1 MRCVRIKHDEGRKRS
16 KKTKKGIKKKI
27 AKRRDRIVSHDRRS
41 RSPPPEAC
49 LTALTTQASKEG

>member
-1 MRCVRIKHDEGRKRS
+1 M
-16 KKTKKGIKKKI
+16 TKKGIKKKI